1 MNKSN
6 EFLTYAGIDVS
17 KNHLDIA
24 VLDTKQAVL
33 LEFRFDNTKQ
43 GWKECLARIKKAKI
57 DVKKTL
63 FCLEKTGRYSNI
75 CCEFLYE
82 KELFVWLEMPIKI
95 KQSRGFARGKSDKV
109 DAIRI
114 AEYACT
120 FRFKA
125 VCWQAPR
132 DVIQKIKNL
141 FLFRQKLS
149 KAKNQFQSPMTDLKF
164 LSDKESKKLIKE
176 QSKQII
182 EQIKKKIVCIEEQIM
197 SIINA
202 DPTLSRKY
210 KLAVS
215 VDGVGFMTAVSMIVY
230 SNEFNDI
237 ITAKQYACYAGIA
250 PFENSS
256 GKSIH
261 AANRVSHFANKDAK
275 RILHLAAMSAIVYK
289 NEYKDFYENKISQ
302 GKPKMLVLNIIRN
315 KIVSRVY
322 SCINNDRLYTKN
334 FERVFL
340 KTD

>member
-57 DVKKTL
+57 DVSKTL

-75 CCEFLYE
+75 CCEFLSS
-82 KELFVWLEMPIKI
+82 KNLFVWLEMPIKI

-114 AEYACT
+114 AEYAYT
-120 FRFKA
+120 FRFNA
-125 VCWQAPR
+125 VCWTPPR
-132 DVIQKIKNL
+132 AVIQKLKNL

-149 KAKNQFQSPMTDLKF
+149 KSKNQFQSPMSDLKF
-164 LSDKESKKLIKE
+164 LSDLESKKIIKD

-182 EQIKKKIVCIEEQIM
+182 ELIKKKIADVEEQIM
-197 SIINA
+197 RIINE
-202 DPTLSRKY
+202 DPALARIY

-215 VDGVGFMTAVSMIVY
+215 VDGVGFMTAISMIVY
-230 SNEFNDI
+230 TNEFKDI
-237 ITAKQYACYAGIA
+237 QTAKQYACYAGIA

-261 AANRVSHFANKDAK
+261 SANRVSHFANKDAK
-275 RILHLAAMSAIVYK
+275 RVLHLAAMSAIVHK

-302 GKPKMLVLNIIRN
+302 GKPKMLTLNIIRN

-322 SCINNDRLYTKN
+322 SCVKHNRLYSKRLET
-334 FERVFL
+334 VL
-340 KTD
+340 QSTS